1 MLIRL
6 YEISWLVFLL
16 ILGLVFATGYMTPM
30 AVVVF
35 GFIASGLVFMGIMGV
50 LPSQVGH
57 SLHHEH
63 IPKAKEYAK
72 PRVQTPYVR
81 SSSVIKSRAGN
92 L

>member
-6 YEISWLVFLL
+6 YEISWLVFFLALLL
-16 ILGLVFATGYMTPM
+16 IFATGYLTPM

-35 GFIASGLVFMGIMGV
+35 GFIAFGLVFMGIMGV

-72 PRVQTPYVR
+72 PRGQTPQAR
-81 SSSVIKSRAGN
+81 S
-92 L
+92 